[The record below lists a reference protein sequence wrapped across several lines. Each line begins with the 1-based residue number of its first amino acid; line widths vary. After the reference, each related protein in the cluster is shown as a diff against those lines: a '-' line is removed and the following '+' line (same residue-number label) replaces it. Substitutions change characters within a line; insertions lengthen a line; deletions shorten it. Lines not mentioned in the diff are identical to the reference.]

1 MIDVSVFKAY
11 DIRGIY
17 PTTINEE
24 IAYAIAQGYA
34 NYVKPNGKVAVGR
47 DVRLHSK
54 DIQKAIMKGLT
65 DAGIDV
71 VDIGLISTDMCYFA
85 VGNYG
90 YAGGIQAT
98 ASHNP
103 PEWHGIKMIREK
115 VIPLNLE
122 EGIGQIRDFVVSGK
136 KITSEKKGNV
146 EHKNIEDDYCD
157 FILKWLK
164 KDMVKPMKIV
174 VNPNF
179 GYAGKIFEKIVS
191 KACRPSAVNKTKL
204 SIEIIKLNFEP
215 DGNFPKGRP
224 DPFIPENRIEFSE
237 LVKSSNADLGIAWDA
252 DADRV
257 FFCADGG
264 TFVDPYYLNTILI
277 KQMLK
282 DNPGQKVIYD
292 PRYTWAL
299 IDAIEGSGG
308 IPLVSRVGH
317 SYIKEMMRKEDALF
331 ATESSGHTY
340 YRDYWYADC
349 GMIPVMQV
357 INFLSEN
364 NIKLSEAVKPVM
376 NKYFIS
382 EEINTEV
389 TDKIGKME
397 EIAKKYKDGEVS
409 RLDGVAVEYSDY
421 RFCVRPSN
429 TENLLRLTLEAKS
442 EKLMEEKRGEL
453 LELIRN

>member
-1 MIDVSVFKAY
+1 MDTSIFKAY

-24 IAYAIAQGYA
+24 IAYKIAQGYV
-34 NYVKPNGKVAVGR
+34 NYVKPTGEILVGR
-47 DVRLHSK
+47 DVRLHST
-54 DIQKAIMKGLT
+54 DIQVAVMKGLT
-65 DAGIDV
+65 DAGINVIDV
-71 VDIGLISTDMCYFA
+71 GLISTDMCYYG
-85 VGNYG
+85 VGNFG

-122 EGIGQIRDFVVSGK
+122 EGINQIRDFVVSGEK
-136 KITSEKKGNV
+136 LNSDKKGNITQ
-146 EHKNIEDDYCD
+146 KNIEDDYID

-164 KDMVKPMKIV
+164 PNTKKFKV
-174 VNPNF
+174 VINPNF
-179 GYAGKIFEKIVS
+179 GYSGKIFEKLIQ
-191 KACRPSAVNKTKL
+191 KANLP
-204 SIEIIKLNFEP
+204 IELVKLNFEP

-237 LVKSSNADLGIAWDA
+237 LVKTSNADFGIAWDA
-252 DADRV
+252 DGDRV
-257 FFCADGG
+257 FFCANGG
-264 TFVDPYYLNTILI
+264 VFVDPYYLNTLLI

-282 DNPGQKVIYD
+282 DNPGQKIIYD

-299 IDAIEGSGG
+299 IDAINDNGG
-308 IPLVSRVGH
+308 QPLISRVGH
-317 SYIKEMMRKEDALF
+317 SYIKELMRKDDALF
-331 ATESSGHTY
+331 AVESSGHTY

-349 GMIPVMQV
+349 GMIPPMQ
-357 INFLSEN
+357 ILNFLSEN
-364 NIKLSEAVKPVM
+364 DIRLADAVKPVM

-389 TDKIGKME
+389 TDKVGKME
-397 EIAKKYKDGEVS
+397 EIAEKYKDGEIS
-409 RLDGVAVEYSDY
+409 RLDGIAVEYADH

-429 TENLLRLTLEAKS
+429 TENLLRLTMEAKS
-442 EKLMEEKRGEL
+442 KELMETKTVEVLNIIKE
-453 LELIRN
+453 NA